1 MAKLAIKL
9 VEAPLR
15 NVHVIDG
22 DTVDGTLL
30 WWHWFTRS
38 EIQTRVRLAG
48 IDAPEM
54 RPKPEPFAEEATQFL
69 RDRIEGKNLTVRFAI
84 HKQTKEWIR
93 DSVS

>member
-54 RPKPEPFAEEATQFL
+54 KPKPEPFAKWF
-69 RDRIEGKNLTVRFAI
+69 
-84 HKQTKEWIR
+84 
-93 DSVS
+93 SVLNEVNKCPLNQWENFE